1 MDYVFAKNQF
11 LPDFPPPS
19 TRDIFP
25 SVLCLWTTLGEL
37 KTKLSRRISSG
48 FLINSDAVDITAYFA
63 CFLSL
68 LVYATVLWD
77 FWGNLIN
84 LYDRCL
90 EDTDCHNVNMSIYL
104 CVSLIIFSR
113 TLIGQRGGYL
123 KIHYPHWL
131 KTLEI
136 AYISFEHTL
145 IFIFDYGLKRNS
157 NSSGKSQRS

>member
-1 MDYVFAKNQF
+1 MFLQKNQF

-48 FLINSDAVDITAYFA
+48 FLINSDAVDLTAYFA

-77 FWGNLIN
+77 CLGKFAKGVVASYQIRLNLPSVAQTHPKMYLSRCN
-84 LYDRCL
+84 LQYSICRHAVRKVLSL
-90 EDTDCHNVNMSIYL
+90 EYHH
-104 CVSLIIFSR
+104 SLF
-113 TLIGQRGGYL
+113 
-123 KIHYPHWL
+123 
-131 KTLEI
+131 
-136 AYISFEHTL
+136 
-145 IFIFDYGLKRNS
+145 
-157 NSSGKSQRS
+157 